1 MAEACRSAG
10 APALEAGMLKNKVA
24 IVYGG
29 GGAIGGAVARKF
41 AAEGARVFLAGRT
54 RSKLD
59 AAAKAIMFAGGSA
72 EVAEVDALDARQI
85 EEHADGVATRTGRID
100 IAFNAVGLVH
110 IQGTP
115 LQDLSFEEL
124 SEPLI
129 GYARTNFLTAK
140 AVAKHMVK
148 RRSGVLLTIS
158 TPGSKLAFGAG
169 FIGIGAANAAVEVM
183 TRHLAGELGPS
194 GIRVVCL
201 RPDATPETLQHGSH
215 AREVFGGVARR
226 AGADAETMLEG
237 AKERTLLKRFPK
249 LDEIASA
256 AAFAASDG
264 AGAMTGAVL
273 NLTCGTLVD

>member
-1 MAEACRSAG
+1 M
-10 APALEAGMLKNKVA
+10 LLKNKVA

-41 AAEGARVFLAGRT
+41 GAEGARVFLAGRT

-59 AAAKAIMFAGGSA
+59 AVAKSIVANGGSA
-72 EVAEVDALDARQI
+72 EVAEVDALDQRQI
-85 EEHADGVATRTGRID
+85 EEHADGVAARIGRID
-100 IAFNAVGLVH
+100 IAFNAIGLVH

-115 LQDLSFEEL
+115 LQELSFEEV
-124 SEPLI
+124 SAPLV

-148 RRSGVLLTIS
+148 RGSGVLLMIS

-169 FIGIGAANAAVEVM
+169 FIGIGAANATVEAM

-201 RPDATPETLQHGSH
+201 RPDATPETLQLGSH
-215 AREVFGGVARR
+215 ANEVFGGVARR
-226 AGADAETMLEG
+226 HGASAEAMLEG
-237 AKERTLLKRFPK
+237 AKDRTLLKRFPK

-256 AAFAASDG
+256 SAFAASDG
-264 AGAMTGAVL
+264 AGAMTGAVM

>member
-1 MAEACRSAG
+1 M
-10 APALEAGMLKNKVA
+10 LLKNKVA

-41 AAEGARVFLAGRT
+41 GAEGARVFLAGRT

-59 AAAKAIMFAGGSA
+59 AVAKSIVANGGSA
-72 EVAEVDALDARQI
+72 EVAEVDALDQRQT
-85 EEHADGVATRTGRID
+85 EEHADGVAARIGRID
-100 IAFNAVGLVH
+100 IAFNAIGLVH

-115 LQDLSFEEL
+115 LQELSFEEV
-124 SEPLI
+124 SAPLV

-140 AVAKHMVK
+140 AVAKHMV
-148 RRSGVLLTIS
+148 RGSGVLLMVS

-169 FIGIGAANAAVEVM
+169 FIGIGAANATVEVM

-201 RPDATPETLQHGSH
+201 RPDATPETLKLGSH
-215 AREVFGGVARR
+215 ANEVFGGVARR
-226 AGADAETMLEG
+226 NGASAEAMLEG
-237 AKERTLLKRFPK
+237 AKDRTLLKRFPK
-249 LDEIASA
+249 LDEIANA

-264 AGAMTGAVL
+264 AGAMTGAIM

>member
-1 MAEACRSAG
+1 
-10 APALEAGMLKNKVA
+10 MLLRNRTA

-41 AAEGARVFLAGRT
+41 GAEGARVFLAGRT
-54 RSKLD
+54 RSKMD
-59 AAAKAIMFAGGSA
+59 AVAKSITASGGSA

-85 EEHADGVATRTGRID
+85 EEHADGVAARVGRID
-100 IAFNAVGLVH
+100 IAFNAIGLPHV
-110 IQGTP
+110 QGTP
-115 LQDLSFEEL
+115 LQELSFEEL
-124 SEPLI
+124 SAPLV
-129 GYARTNFLTAK
+129 GYAKSNFLTAK
-140 AVAKHMVK
+140 AVARHMVK
-148 RRSGVLLTIS
+148 RRSGVLLMIS

-169 FIGIGAANAAVEVM
+169 FIGIGAANATVEVM

-201 RPDATPETLQHGSH
+201 RPDATPETLERGSH
-215 AREVFGGVARR
+215 AREVFGGVAKRN
-226 AGADAETMLEG
+226 GASAEDMLAG

-249 LDEIASA
+249 LEEIASA

-264 AGAMTGAVL
+264 AGAMTGAIM

>member
-1 MAEACRSAG
+1 MEARMQLS
-10 APALEAGMLKNKVA
+10 NKVA

-41 AAEGARVFLAGRT
+41 AADGARVFLAGRT

-59 AAAKAIMFAGGSA
+59 AVANIIVRAGGRA
-72 EVAEVDALDARQI
+72 EVAEVDSMDEGQVDD
-85 EEHADGVATRTGRID
+85 HADGVATQAGRID
-100 IAFNAVGLVH
+100 VMFNAIGLAHV
-110 IQGTP
+110 QGTP
-115 LQDLSFEEL
+115 LPEL
-124 SEPLI
+124 AFDEIAQPLM
-129 GYARTNFLTAK
+129 GYAKVNFLTAK
-140 AVAKHMVK
+140 AVARHMVK
-148 RRSGVLLTIS
+148 RRSGVILMIS

-169 FIGIGAANAAVEVM
+169 FIGISAANATVEVM

-215 AREVFGGVARR
+215 AKEVFGAIAARDGLTAEEALAAS
-226 AGADAETMLEG
+226 AG
-237 AKERTLLKRFPK
+237 RTLLKRFPR
-249 LDEIASA
+249 LDEIAGS

-264 AGAMTGAVL
+264 AGAITGAIL